1 MEKYLNDTLTKESKT
16 KVDYLSNVDLMPES
30 IKAWYIRNNKTE
42 MLTPI
47 EYNNDELADVWDME
61 MISENTP
68 IKAKVDTIKKL
79 DTAAP
84 PAKPVAPPIKNKKTK
99 EQGLNPALKK
109 KKANSKINNVSI

>member
-1 MEKYLNDTLTKESKT
+1 
-16 KVDYLSNVDLMPES
+16 MPES

-47 EYNNDELADVWDME
+47 EYKNDELADVWDME

-68 IKAKVDTIKKL
+68 IKAKVDTIKKI
-79 DTAAP
+79 DTVTP
-84 PAKPVAPPIKNKKTK
+84 PAKPVAPPIKNKKKK
-99 EQGLNPALKK
+99 EDALNPKMKK